1 MTTAKPVHVDPGK
14 RAFGKALILAGALAI
29 CGGAAQ
35 AQNILALRVP
45 LPQALSERLGGERV
59 ISDPADIPST
69 GHLLIY
75 AQDLGDDPR
84 GLVAALPANA
94 LLVVGD
100 CAAGLQLEGIGP
112 VAAQIAVPNASEDCD
127 AAALA
132 DAFVN
137 AATLSGDADGRTELL
152 ESGGYQVIGRGA
164 PVRISGAAS
173 AGGLVISALPMET
186 VAAAS
191 SEEVVLVSLGST
203 SQFAD
208 PAPFAAVDEAQP
220 RAGLPEP
227 SIIIGDMAVL
237 MAAGDPGPLGMPFA
251 AREAVRQRD
260 PAMFAR
266 LVAQGAFDPED
277 TQTTQ
282 AIQTELARMHCY
294 VGSVDGQWGGGSS
307 RAVDRYIEAGGPA
320 GIAAQSP
327 DVQMFRAL
335 ISAEDITCPEVAPV
349 AAADPPRDVRSNT
362 SSRST
367 SNTTP
372 RRNGGSGATTTR
384 RPAATTSTAP
394 AQQQSTG
401 RRQINPGIL
410 GLGNIR

>member
-1 MTTAKPVHVDPGK
+1 MTIAKPVHVDPGK
-14 RAFGKALILAGALAI
+14 RMLGKALTLAGALAVFS
-29 CGGAAQ
+29 GAAQ
-35 AQNILALRVP
+35 AQNILALRMP
-45 LPQALSERLGGERV
+45 LPQALSERVGGERV
-59 ISDPADIPST
+59 ISDPSEVPST

-75 AQDLGDDPR
+75 AQDLGDDPK

-100 CAAGLQLEGIGP
+100 CAAGPQLDGIGP
-112 VAAQIAVPNASEDCD
+112 VAAQVAVPKASKDCD

-137 AATLSGDADGRTELL
+137 AATLPGDADGRADLL
-152 ESGGYQVIGRGA
+152 ESGGYRVIGRGA
-164 PVRISGAAS
+164 PVQISGAAA
-173 AGGLVISALPMET
+173 AGGLVISALPIET
-186 VAAAS
+186 IAAAS

-203 SQFAD
+203 PQSAG
-208 PAPFAAVDEAQP
+208 PAPFAGVDEAQP

-227 SIIIGDMAVL
+227 SIIIGDLAVL
-237 MAAGDPGPLGMPFA
+237 MSAGDPGPLGMPFA

-266 LVAQGAFDPED
+266 LVAQGAFDPESA
-277 TQTTQ
+277 QTTQ
-282 AIQTELARMHCY
+282 AIQTELLRMRCY
-294 VGSVDGQWGGGSS
+294 VGRVDGQWGGGSS
-307 RAVDRYIEAGGPA
+307 RAVDRYIDAGGPA
-320 GIAAQSP
+320 SLAGQSP

-335 ISAEDITCPEVAPV
+335 ISAEDVICPEAAPV
-349 AAADPPRDVRSNT
+349 AAADPPRNVRSNT
-362 SSRST
+362 GSRSPS

-372 RRNGGSGATTTR
+372 RRNSGTTATR
-384 RPAATTSTAP
+384 RPAATTSAAP
-394 AQQQSTG
+394 AQQQSSG

>member
-1 MTTAKPVHVDPGK
+1 ML
-14 RAFGKALILAGALAI
+14 GKALTLAGALAVFS
-29 CGGAAQ
+29 GPAQ
-35 AQNILALRVP
+35 AQNILALRMP
-45 LPQALSERLGGERV
+45 LPQALSERVGGERV
-59 ISDPADIPST
+59 ISDPSEVPST

-75 AQDLGDDPR
+75 ARDLGDDPK

-100 CAAGLQLEGIGP
+100 CAAGPQLDGIGP
-112 VAAQIAVPNASEDCD
+112 VAAQVAVPKASKDCD

-137 AATLSGDADGRTELL
+137 AATLPGDADGRADLL
-152 ESGGYQVIGRGA
+152 ESGGYRVIGRGA
-164 PVRISGAAS
+164 PVQISGAAA
-173 AGGLVISALPMET
+173 AGGLVISTLPIET
-186 VAAAS
+186 IAAAS

-203 SQFAD
+203 PQSAG
-208 PAPFAAVDEAQP
+208 PAPFAGVDEAQP

-227 SIIIGDMAVL
+227 SIIIGDLAVL
-237 MAAGDPGPLGMPFA
+237 MSAGDPGPLGMPFA

-266 LVAQGAFDPED
+266 LVAQGAFDPESA
-277 TQTTQ
+277 QTTQ
-282 AIQTELARMHCY
+282 AIQTELLRMRCY
-294 VGSVDGQWGGGSS
+294 VGRVDGQWGGGSS
-307 RAVDRYIEAGGPA
+307 RAVDRYIDAGGPA
-320 GIAAQSP
+320 SLAGQSP

-335 ISAEDITCPEVAPV
+335 ISAEDVICPEAAPV
-349 AAADPPRDVRSNT
+349 AAADPPRNVRSNT
-362 SSRST
+362 GSRSPS

-372 RRNGGSGATTTR
+372 RRNSGGGTTATR
-384 RPAATTSTAP
+384 RPAATTSAAP
-394 AQQQSTG
+394 AQQQSSG